1 MATLAEAFL
10 ADLDALSDGEEE
22 PQQQQEQER
31 DGAGG
36 AGPPGAAAPP
46 PPAGG
51 DRLADVA
58 ALARSARYVRVVAAV
73 RAALAEPAPPPRA
86 PGAAAPGG
94 HQPTAFRGA
103 ADPAYALLVE
113 ANALAGEIEGEVAAL
128 HSWLRAA
135 YRPAFPE
142 LESLVAAP
150 LDFARVA
157 AALGNA
163 PHADAAGGLAGAGL
177 EALLPPA
184 AVMVV
189 TVTATTTAG
198 APLAEAA
205 LAEVRAGAAAMLDL
219 DSDRNAILALVARR
233 MDALAPS
240 LSAAVGADVAAALMG
255 AAGGLAE
262 LARMPACNVLVLGQ
276 EARRRP
282 GAAGLAAKAAAPHQG
297 FVYGCDL
304 VTTAPPPLRQR
315 AARLVASKATLLA
328 RVDAFGGGGGG
339 AAGAA
344 ARGEMAAKVAKWQE
358 PPPARKGDVLPAP
371 DADEAK
377 KRRRGGKRQRALR
390 ERWGPTELRKVRVYG
405 CWVVSNWVCSALLHL
420 QTAPLLA
427 PARPP
432 HSFTHLAHHPPPTHA
447 PTHPQA
453 ANRAVFG
460 EAEEEVY
467 ADDDVIG
474 LGTLNKDGGGRLRAV
489 AAQQRQKLSAKAA
502 KKFAGRM
509 GGLSGAGGASV
520 VGGVSGLSSSLAFTP
535 VQGIELA
542 DPSRGAGAG
551 GGAGGDAG
559 RAGTE
564 SYFAA
569 GAGFR
574 SAAPPIA
581 AAPRA
586 VAPPPRFG
594 AAPP

>member
-10 ADLDALSDGEEE
+10 ADLDALSDGEDEL
-22 PQQQQEQER
+22 PQQQEQER

-58 ALARSARYVRVVAAV
+58 TLTRSARYARVVAAV
-73 RAALAEPAPPPRA
+73 RAALAEPAPPPPA
-86 PGAAAPGG
+86 PGAPGG

-198 APLAEAA
+198 APLGDAA
-205 LAEVRAGAAAMLDL
+205 LAELRAGAAAMLDL
-219 DSDRNAILALVARR
+219 DSDRNAILALVALR

-344 ARGEMAAKVAKWQE
+344 ARAEMAAKISKWQE

-390 ERWGPTELRKVRVYG
+390 ERWGPTELRKVCCLGLVG
-405 CWVVSNWVCSALLHL
+405 CWALC
-420 QTAPLLA
+420 
-427 PARPP
+427 
-432 HSFTHLAHHPPPTHA
+432 F
-447 PTHPQA
+447 
-453 ANRAVFG
+453 
-460 EAEEEVY
+460 
-467 ADDDVIG
+467 
-474 LGTLNKDGGGRLRAV
+474 
-489 AAQQRQKLSAKAA
+489 
-502 KKFAGRM
+502 
-509 GGLSGAGGASV
+509 
-520 VGGVSGLSSSLAFTP
+520 
-535 VQGIELA
+535 
-542 DPSRGAGAG
+542 
-551 GGAGGDAG
+551 
-559 RAGTE
+559 
-564 SYFAA
+564 
-569 GAGFR
+569 
-574 SAAPPIA
+574 
-581 AAPRA
+581 
-586 VAPPPRFG
+586 
-594 AAPP
+594 